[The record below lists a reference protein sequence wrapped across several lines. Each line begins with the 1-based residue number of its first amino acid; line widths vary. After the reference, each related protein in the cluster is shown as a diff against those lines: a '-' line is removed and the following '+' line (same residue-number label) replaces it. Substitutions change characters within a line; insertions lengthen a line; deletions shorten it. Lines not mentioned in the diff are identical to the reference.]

1 MSRNTDIEHPYPALY
16 PNRSIGMTF
25 KSFDLNLL
33 PFKVALLMIGTQ
45 MNTTIT
51 KTLQTLAL
59 TLGLISTSTPLLALD
74 SWPSKPIKIVVP
86 VPAGASLDT
95 LARTIGKGISEKL
108 GQPVVVENMAGGGS
122 NIAFSYVSKAAPD
135 GYTLLL
141 GWDSLVINPSLYA
154 NPPYK
159 LEQFAPVT
167 MAITAPQVPLVG
179 PKLPVKNLRSLI
191 EYARLNPGK
200 ITLANAGNGS
210 PGHLAGALLESMA
223 DIKFTNVPYKG
234 GAPGVA
240 DLIAGHVDAMFVTL
254 PAALQYVRSGKL
266 TALGVSNSKRSTGA
280 PNIPTIAEA
289 GLPGY
294 ELNSW
299 QGILAPAGT
308 SQAIINKLNKE
319 IVLTLRQPAVKEQLV
334 SQGFEIVASSPEY
347 LGKQLAILT
356 PKWAKLVKESGAKID

>member
-1 MSRNTDIEHPYPALY
+1 MPLKVT
-16 PNRSIGMTF
+16 
-25 KSFDLNLL
+25 LL
-33 PFKVALLMIGTQ
+33 LIGTQ
-45 MNTTIT
+45 MKIATT
-51 KTLQTLAL
+51 KTLKAITLAL
-59 TLGLISTSTPLLALD
+59 SLITLSKSLLAQD
-74 SWPSKPIKIVVP
+74 SWPTKTIKIIVP

-95 LARTIGKGISEKL
+95 LARTIGKGLSEKV
-108 GQPVVVENMAGGGS
+108 GQAVVVENMAGGGS
-122 NIAFSYVSKAAPD
+122 NIAFGYVAKAAPD

-141 GWDSLVINPSLYA
+141 GWDSLVINPALYS

-167 MAITAPQVPLVG
+167 MAITAPQVLLVG

-191 EYARLNPGK
+191 EVARLNPGK
-200 ITLANAGNGS
+200 ITLANAGSGS

-240 DLIAGHVDAMFVTL
+240 DLLAGHVDAMFVTL

-294 ELNSW
+294 DLNSW
-299 QGILAPAGT
+299 QGILAPTGT
-308 SQAIINKLNKE
+308 PQAIINKLNKE
-319 IVLTLRQPAVKEQLV
+319 IVQTLRQPAVKDQLV

-347 LGKQLAILT
+347 LAKQLATQT
-356 PKWAKLVKESGAKID
+356 PKWAKLVKDSGAKVD

>member
-1 MSRNTDIEHPYPALY
+1 MPLKVT
-16 PNRSIGMTF
+16 
-25 KSFDLNLL
+25 LL
-33 PFKVALLMIGTQ
+33 LIGTQ
-45 MNTTIT
+45 MNIAIT
-51 KTLQTLAL
+51 KTIKAITLAL
-59 TLGLISTSTPLLALD
+59 SLITISQALLAQE
-74 SWPSKPIKIVVP
+74 SWPTKTIKIVVP

-95 LARTIGKGISEKL
+95 LARTIGKGLSEKV
-108 GQPVVVENMAGGGS
+108 GQAVVVENMAGGGS
-122 NIAFSYVSKAAPD
+122 NIAFGYVAKAAPD

-141 GWDSLVINPSLYA
+141 GWDSLVINPALYS

-167 MAITAPQVPLVG
+167 MAITAPQVLLVG

-191 EYARLNPGK
+191 EVARLNPGK
-200 ITLANAGNGS
+200 ITLANAGSGS

-240 DLIAGHVDAMFVTL
+240 DLLAGHVDAMFVTL

-266 TALGVSNSKRSTGA
+266 TALGVSNPKRSTGA

-294 ELNSW
+294 DLNSW

-308 SQAIINKLNKE
+308 PQAIINKLNKE
-319 IVLTLRQPAVKEQLV
+319 IVQTLRQPAVKDQLA
-334 SQGFEIVASSPEY
+334 SQGFEIIASSPEY
-347 LGKQLAILT
+347 LAKQLATQT
-356 PKWAKLVKESGAKID
+356 PKWAKLVKDSGAKVD

>member
-1 MSRNTDIEHPYPALY
+1 M
-16 PNRSIGMTF
+16 
-25 KSFDLNLL
+25 
-33 PFKVALLMIGTQ
+33 PFKVALLPIGIDMKLT
-45 MNTTIT
+45 NNKFLRSIT
-51 KTLQTLAL
+51 L
-59 TLGLISTSTPLLALD
+59 TLGLLSASTSLLAQE
-74 SWPSKPIKIVVP
+74 SWPTKPIKIVVP

-122 NIAFSYVSKAAPD
+122 NIAFGYVAKAAPD

-141 GWDSLVINPSLYA
+141 GWDSLVINPSLYTSV
-154 NPPYK
+154 PYK

-167 MAITAPQVPLVG
+167 MAITAPQVLLVG

-240 DLIAGHVDAMFVTL
+240 DLLAGHVDAMFVTL
-254 PAALQYVRSGKL
+254 PAALQYVKSGKL

-294 ELNSW
+294 DLNSW

-308 SQAIINKLNKE
+308 PQAIINKLNKE
-319 IVLTLRQPAVKEQLV
+319 IIFTLKQPAVKDQLV

-347 LGKQLAILT
+347 LAKQLAILT
-356 PKWAKLVKESGAKID
+356 PKWAKLVKDSGAKVD

>member
-1 MSRNTDIEHPYPALY
+1 MPLKVT
-16 PNRSIGMTF
+16 
-25 KSFDLNLL
+25 LL
-33 PFKVALLMIGTQ
+33 LIGTQ
-45 MNTTIT
+45 MKIATI
-51 KTLQTLAL
+51 KTLKAITLAL
-59 TLGLISTSTPLLALD
+59 SLITLSKSLLAQD
-74 SWPSKPIKIVVP
+74 SWPTKTIKIIVP

-95 LARTIGKGISEKL
+95 LARTIGKGLSEKV
-108 GQPVVVENMAGGGS
+108 GQAVVVENMAGGGS
-122 NIAFSYVSKAAPD
+122 NIAFGYVAKAAPD

-141 GWDSLVINPSLYA
+141 GWDSLVINPALYS

-167 MAITAPQVPLVG
+167 MAITAPQVLLVG

-191 EYARLNPGK
+191 EVARLNPGK
-200 ITLANAGNGS
+200 ITLANAGSGS

-240 DLIAGHVDAMFVTL
+240 DLLAGHVDAMFVTL

-294 ELNSW
+294 DLNSW
-299 QGILAPAGT
+299 QGILAPTGT
-308 SQAIINKLNKE
+308 PQAIINKLNKE
-319 IVLTLRQPAVKEQLV
+319 IVQTLRQPAVKDQLV

-347 LGKQLAILT
+347 LAKQLATQT
-356 PKWAKLVKESGAKID
+356 PKWAKLVKDSGAKVD

>member
-1 MSRNTDIEHPYPALY
+1 M
-16 PNRSIGMTF
+16 
-25 KSFDLNLL
+25 
-33 PFKVALLMIGTQ
+33 PFKVALLPIGIDMKLT
-45 MNTTIT
+45 NNKFLRSIT
-51 KTLQTLAL
+51 L
-59 TLGLISTSTPLLALD
+59 TLGLLSASTSLLAQE
-74 SWPSKPIKIVVP
+74 SWPTKPIKIVVP

-122 NIAFSYVSKAAPD
+122 NIAFGYVAKAAPD

-141 GWDSLVINPSLYA
+141 GWDSLVINPSLYTSV
-154 NPPYK
+154 PYK

-167 MAITAPQVPLVG
+167 MAITAPQVLLVG

-240 DLIAGHVDAMFVTL
+240 DLLAGHVDAMFVTL
-254 PAALQYVRSGKL
+254 PAALQYVKSSKL

-294 ELNSW
+294 DLNSW

-308 SQAIINKLNKE
+308 PQAIINKLNKE
-319 IVLTLRQPAVKEQLV
+319 IVFTLKQPAVKDQLV

-347 LGKQLAILT
+347 LAKQLAILA
-356 PKWAKLVKESGAKID
+356 PKWAKLVKDSGAKVD

>member
-1 MSRNTDIEHPYPALY
+1 M
-16 PNRSIGMTF
+16 
-25 KSFDLNLL
+25 
-33 PFKVALLMIGTQ
+33 PFKVALLPIGIDMKLT
-45 MNTTIT
+45 NNKFLRSI
-51 KTLQTLAL
+51 TLAL
-59 TLGLISTSTPLLALD
+59 SLLSSSNLLLAQE
-74 SWPSKPIKIVVP
+74 SWPTKPIKIVVP

-122 NIAFSYVSKAAPD
+122 NIAFGYVAKAAPD

-154 NPPYK
+154 SVPYK
-159 LEQFAPVT
+159 LEQFTPVT
-167 MAITAPQVPLVG
+167 MAITAPQVLLVG

-191 EYARLNPGK
+191 EFARLNPGK

-223 DIKFTNVPYKG
+223 DIKFTNIPYKG

-240 DLIAGHVDAMFVTL
+240 DLLAGHVDAMFVTL
-254 PAALQYVRSGKL
+254 PAALQYVKSGKL

-294 ELNSW
+294 DLNSW

-308 SQAIINKLNKE
+308 PQAIINKLNKE
-319 IVLTLRQPAVKEQLV
+319 IVFTLKQPAVKDQLI
-334 SQGFEIVASSPEY
+334 SQGFEIVASSPDY
-347 LGKQLAILT
+347 LAKQLAILT
-356 PKWAKLVKESGAKID
+356 PKWAKLVKDSGAKVD

>member
-1 MSRNTDIEHPYPALY
+1 MPLKVT
-16 PNRSIGMTF
+16 
-25 KSFDLNLL
+25 LL
-33 PFKVALLMIGTQ
+33 LIGTQ
-45 MNTTIT
+45 MNIVIT
-51 KTLQTLAL
+51 KIFKTLTLAL
-59 TLGLISTSTPLLALD
+59 SLVTISQPLLAQE
-74 SWPSKPIKIVVP
+74 SWPTKTIKIIVP

-95 LARTIGKGISEKL
+95 LARTIGKGLSEKV
-108 GQPVVVENMAGGGS
+108 GQAVVVENMAGGGS
-122 NIAFSYVSKAAPD
+122 NIAFGYVAKAAPD

-141 GWDSLVINPSLYA
+141 GWDSLVINPALYS

-167 MAITAPQVPLVG
+167 MAITAPQVLLVG

-191 EYARLNPGK
+191 EVARLNPGK
-200 ITLANAGNGS
+200 ITLANAGSGS
-210 PGHLAGALLESMA
+210 PGHLAGALLENMA

-240 DLIAGHVDAMFVTL
+240 DLLAGHVDAMFVTL

-294 ELNSW
+294 DLNSW
-299 QGILAPAGT
+299 QGILTPAGT
-308 SQAIINKLNKE
+308 PQAIINKLNKE
-319 IVLTLRQPAVKEQLV
+319 IVQTLKQPAVKDQLV

-347 LGKQLAILT
+347 LAKQLATQT
-356 PKWAKLVKESGAKID
+356 PKWAKLVKDSGAKVD